1 MKQLHNH
8 TDTVLQLTSMEM
20 SGMLNS
26 EKLFNV

>member
-8 TDTVLQLTSMEM
+8 TVLQLTSMEM